1 MKRPRSQRTRTRL
14 GKPESG
20 LAGASQRDPAS
31 PHIDI
36 YIHARLVNLTGAVSE
51 TIDFFDA
58 LMYKPGVVST
68 RR

>member
-1 MKRPRSQRTRTRL
+1 MQ
-14 GKPESG
+14 
-20 LAGASQRDPAS
+20 AQASVTLRHH
-31 PHIDI
+31 HIDI
-36 YIHARLVNLTGAVSE
+36 HTRLVNVTGAVSE